1 MNMNNQVAIVT
12 GSTKGIGKAIA
23 IKLAK
28 RGIKVIVCGR
38 SSEEGE
44 AVASA
49 ICSSGGSAQYMY
61 LDLSSTDSLAAFTHQ
76 FKKQHNRLHILVNN
90 AGVSGYMGPV
100 VSTPV
105 DAIRQTFSV
114 NVESIFTLCQ
124 ELIPMMQQ
132 QKYGRIVNISSVA
145 YRLTP
150 ANSCTYNMSK
160 AALNAFTQT
169 LAKEVGASGITV
181 NAIAPGLV
189 LTDRIQNERL
199 PGMASKSGVTPNQML
214 EQLTKGTVTSRLTTE
229 DDIAEATLFLA
240 SEGAAAITGQILD
253 VSSGV

>member
-1 MNMNNQVAIVT
+1 
-12 GSTKGIGKAIA
+12 
-23 IKLAK
+23 
-28 RGIKVIVCGR
+28 
-38 SSEEGE
+38 
-44 AVASA
+44 
-49 ICSSGGSAQYMY
+49 
-61 LDLSSTDSLAAFTHQ
+61 
-76 FKKQHNRLHILVNN
+76 
-90 AGVSGYMGPV
+90 
-100 VSTPV
+100 
-105 DAIRQTFSV
+105 
-114 NVESIFTLCQ
+114 
-124 ELIPMMQQ
+124 
-132 QKYGRIVNISSVA
+132 
-145 YRLTP
+145 
-150 ANSCTYNMSK
+150 MSK

-199 PGMASKSGVTPNQML
+199 PGMASKAGVTPNQML